1 MADPQQV
8 LAQRVH
14 DAIVASF
21 GQEFGDADPL
31 IRSSSFA
38 DFQANVALPLGKRL
52 GRAPRQVAGELVARL
67 DVTDMCAAPE
77 VSGPGFINFTLR
89 DDWIAAQASQML
101 SDRRLGLAPTASPQT
116 VVVEYSSPNVAKEMH
131 VGHLRTT
138 IVGDAIARVLEF
150 AGHRVIRD
158 NHVGDWGTPFGML
171 IEHLLD
177 VGEDSAEA
185 ALLMTDPNAFYQA
198 ARRKFDTEPEFTE
211 RARSR
216 LVRLQAGDP
225 DTMVIWQRLVDISR
239 EYLHQ
244 VYTRLGVSLTDDD
257 IRGESFY
264 NDMLADTV
272 SVLEKQGIAVESEGA
287 LCAFPAGFTGREG
300 RPLPLI
306 IRKSDGGY
314 NYATTDLAAVRYR
327 VDQLRCDRSVYVV
340 GSEQAL
346 HFQMVFAV
354 ARQAGWIPESV
365 SFEHAQIGMVLG
377 QDGNRLKTRE
387 GETPKLS
394 DLLQEGVDRARGI
407 LDELDAAARFG
418 EAELDVVAEAVGI
431 GAVKYADLSTA
442 RESAYLFDWD
452 RMISFRGNTG
462 PYLQY
467 ATARIRSIFRRAAEA
482 RTAESGTAESGT
494 GEAGTA
500 GSGAGDAE
508 AAARGA
514 GVAITAGPE
523 RALALR
529 LLSFG
534 AVVTQLGETAE
545 PHRLCA
551 YLFDV
556 ASLFTTFYEECPVL
570 KAEPESLRV
579 SRLALCAL
587 TLDVLTKGLEL
598 LGVPIPE
605 RM

>member
-21 GQEFGDADPL
+21 GPEYGDADPL
-31 IRSSSFA
+31 IRPSSFA

-52 GRAPRQVAGELVARL
+52 GRAPREVAGELAGRL
-67 DVTDMCAAPE
+67 DVTDMCAEPE

-89 DDWIAAQASQML
+89 DEWIAAQASQML
-101 SDRRLGLAPTASPQT
+101 DDPRLGLPPVARPQT

-150 AGHRVIRD
+150 TGHRVIRD

-177 VGEDSAEA
+177 VGEDSPEA
-185 ALLMTDPNAFYQA
+185 ALLTTDPNAFYQA
-198 ARRKFDTEPEFTE
+198 ARRKFETEPEFTE

-225 DTMVIWQRLVDISR
+225 DTMAIWQDLLDISK

-244 VYTRLGVSLTDDD
+244 IYARLGVSLTDDD

-272 SVLEKQGIAVESEGA
+272 GVLEERGIATESEGA
-287 LCAFPAGFTGREG
+287 LCAFPPGFTGREG

-314 NYATTDLAAVRYR
+314 NYASTDLAAVRYR
-327 VDQLRCDRSVYVV
+327 VDKLSCDRSVYVV

-346 HFQMVFAV
+346 HFQMVFSV
-354 ARQAGWIPESV
+354 AREAGWIPDGV

-394 DLLQEGVDRARGI
+394 GLLQEAVDRARTI
-407 LDELDAAARFG
+407 LDELDAAARFDA
-418 EAELDVVAEAVGI
+418 AELDAVAEAVGI

-467 ATARIRSIFRRAAEA
+467 ATARIRSIFRRAAD
-482 RTAESGTAESGT
+482 TGVSGPRAPGAGT
-494 GEAGTA
+494 LGAGTA
-500 GSGAGDAE
+500 DPE
-508 AAARGA
+508 AAARRS
-514 GVAITAGPE
+514 GVAITADPE

-529 LLSFG
+529 LLGFG
-534 AVVTQLGETAE
+534 AMVTQLGETAE

-570 KAEPESLRV
+570 KAESESLRV

-587 TLDVLTKGLEL
+587 TLDVLTKGLGL

>member
-21 GQEFGDADPL
+21 GPDYGDVDPQ

-52 GRAPRQVAGELVARL
+52 GRPPREVAGELTARL
-67 DVTDMCAAPE
+67 DVTDMCAPPE

-101 SDRRLGLAPTASPQT
+101 RDDRLGLGLVASPQT

-198 ARRKFDTEPEFTE
+198 GRHKFDSDPEFAE

-225 DTMVIWQRLVDISR
+225 DTLAIWQRLVDISR

-244 VYTRLGVSLTDDD
+244 VYARLDVTLTDDD

-272 SVLEKQGIAVESEGA
+272 SVLEDRGIATESDGA
-287 LCAFPAGFTGREG
+287 LCAFPPGFTGREG

-327 VDQLRCDRSVYVV
+327 VDKLSADRSVYVV

-346 HFQMVFAV
+346 HFQMVFSV
-354 ARQAGWIPESV
+354 ARQAGWIPESAR
-365 SFEHAQIGMVLG
+365 FEHAQIGMVLG

-387 GETPKLS
+387 GETPKLIS
-394 DLLQEGVDRARGI
+394 LLQEGVDRARGI
-407 LDELDAAARFG
+407 LDELDAAARFDP
-418 EAELDVVAEAVGI
+418 AELDAVAEAVGI

-467 ATARIRSIFRRAAEA
+467 ATARIRSIFRRAAD
-482 RTAESGTAESGT
+482 
-494 GEAGTA
+494 AGAITA
-500 GSGAGDAE
+500 GGGGAGGADAE
-508 AAARGA
+508 AAARAA

-529 LLSFG
+529 LLRFG
-534 AVVTQLGETAE
+534 AMVTQLGETAE

-579 SRLALCAL
+579 SRLALCAV
-587 TLDVLTKGLEL
+587 TLDVLAKGLDL

>member
-8 LAQRVH
+8 LARRVR

-21 GQEFGDADPL
+21 GPEYGDADPL
-31 IRSSSFA
+31 IRPSSFA
-38 DFQANVALPLGKRL
+38 DLQANVALPLGKRL
-52 GRAPRQVAGELVARL
+52 GRPPREVAAELTARL
-67 DVTDMCAAPE
+67 DVTDMCTAPQ

-89 DDWIAAQASQML
+89 DDWIAGQASQL
-101 SDRRLGLAPTASPQT
+101 LDDPRLGLAPVTSPQT

-138 IVGDAIARVLEF
+138 IVGDAIARVLDF

-177 VGEDSAEA
+177 VGAGSAEA
-185 ALLMTDPNAFYQA
+185 ALLTTDPNAFYQA
-198 ARRKFDTEPEFTE
+198 ARRKFDTDPAFTE
-211 RARSR
+211 RARIR

-225 DTMVIWQRLVDISR
+225 DTMAIWQRLVGISR

-244 VYTRLGVSLTDDD
+244 VYTRLGVSLTDND

-272 SVLEKQGIAVESEGA
+272 IALEEQGIATMSDRA

-327 VDQLRCDRSVYVV
+327 VDKLSCDRSVYVV

-354 ARQAGWIPESV
+354 AREAGWIPAGA

-377 QDGNRLKTRE
+377 QDGNRLRTRE

-394 DLLQEGVDRARGI
+394 GLLQEGVDRARGI
-407 LDELDAAARFG
+407 LDELDAAARFDA
-418 EAELDVVAEAVGI
+418 AELDAVAETVGI

-467 ATARIRSIFRRAAEA
+467 ATARIRSIFRRAADA
-482 RTAESGTAESGT
+482 AVTGT
-494 GEAGTA
+494 G
-500 GSGAGDAE
+500 GADPE
-508 AAARGA
+508 AAARRS

-523 RALALR
+523 RALALK
-529 LLSFG
+529 LLGFG
-534 AVVTQLGETAE
+534 AVLTQVGETAE

-570 KAEPESLRV
+570 RAETEALRAG
-579 SRLALCAL
+579 RLALCAL
-587 TLDVLTKGLEL
+587 TLDVLSMGLDL
-598 LGVPIPE
+598 LGVPVPG

>member
-8 LAQRVH
+8 LSDRVH

-21 GQEFGDADPL
+21 GPDYGDADPL
-31 IRSSSFA
+31 IRPSSFA

-52 GRAPRQVAGELVARL
+52 RRPPREVAAELAARL
-67 DVTDMCAAPE
+67 DVADICADPE
-77 VSGPGFINFTLR
+77 VSGPGFINLTLR
-89 DDWIAAQASQML
+89 DDWIAAQASRML
-101 SDRRLGLAPTASPQT
+101 GDPRLGLEPAGHPQT

-138 IVGDAIARVLEF
+138 IVGDAIASVLEF

-177 VGEDSAEA
+177 VGEDSAA
-185 ALLMTDPNAFYQA
+185 AGLLTTDPNVFYQA
-198 ARRKFDTEPEFTE
+198 ARYKFDNDPAFTE

-216 LVRLQAGDP
+216 LVRLQAGDQG
-225 DTMVIWQRLVDISR
+225 TLVIWQRLVDISR
-239 EYLHQ
+239 GYLHQ
-244 VYTRLGVSLTDDD
+244 VYSRLRVSLTDDD

-264 NDMLADTV
+264 NDLLADTV
-272 SVLEKQGIAVESEGA
+272 AILVERGIATESEGA

-300 RPLPLI
+300 KPLPLI

-327 VDQLRCDRSVYVV
+327 VDKLSCDRAVYIV

-354 ARQAGWIPESV
+354 AREAGWIPDGV
-365 SFEHAQIGMVLG
+365 RFEHAQIGMVLG
-377 QDGNRLKTRE
+377 EDGNRLKTRE
-387 GETPKLS
+387 GETPKLAS
-394 DLLQEGVDRARGI
+394 LLAEGVDRARGI
-407 LDELDAAARFG
+407 LDEVDAASRFDP
-418 EAELDVVAEAVGI
+418 AELDAVAEAVGI

-467 ATARIRSIFRRAAEA
+467 ATARIRSIFRRADAGA
-482 RTAESGTAESGT
+482 AGVAGAQD
-494 GEAGTA
+494 GELAGA
-500 GSGAGDAE
+500 AE
-508 AAARGA
+508 AAARA
-514 GVAITAGPE
+514 VGVTLTAGPE

-534 AVVTQLGETAE
+534 AMVTQLGETTE

-551 YLFDV
+551 YLFDA

-570 KAEPESLRV
+570 KAESESLRV

-587 TLDVLTKGLEL
+587 TLDVLARGLGL
-598 LGVPIPE
+598 LGVPVPE

>member
-1 MADPQQV
+1 MADPQRV

-21 GQEFGDADPL
+21 GPDFSDADPL
-31 IRSSSFA
+31 IRPSSFA

-52 GRAPRQVAGELVARL
+52 GRPPREVAAELAARL
-67 DVTDMCAAPE
+67 DVTDICAEPQ
-77 VSGPGFINFTLR
+77 VSGPGFINLTLR
-89 DDWIAAQASQML
+89 DDWIAAQASLML
-101 SDRRLGLAPTASPQT
+101 NDPRLGLAPAASPQT

-185 ALLMTDPNAFYQA
+185 ALLITDPNAFYQA
-198 ARRKFDTEPEFTE
+198 GRRQFDTDPAFAE

-225 DTMVIWQRLVDISR
+225 DTLAIWQRLVDISR

-244 VYTRLGVSLTDDD
+244 VYARLRVSLTDDD

-272 SVLEKQGIAVESEGA
+272 AALEERGIATVSEGA

-327 VDQLRCDRSVYVV
+327 VDKLSADRSVYVV

-354 ARQAGWIPESV
+354 AIQAGWIPEGA

-387 GETPKLS
+387 GETPRLS

-407 LDELDAAARFG
+407 LDELDAASRFAP
-418 EAELDVVAEAVGI
+418 AELDAVAEAVGI

-467 ATARIRSIFRRAAEA
+467 ATARIRSIFRRADAPDGDA
-482 RTAESGTAESGT
+482 
-494 GEAGTA
+494 
-500 GSGAGDAE
+500 AGDAQAGE
-508 AAARGA
+508 AEAGARRA
-514 GVAITAGPE
+514 GVAVTAGPE

-529 LLSFG
+529 LLDFG
-534 AVVTQLGETAE
+534 AMVTQLGETTE

-570 KAEPESLRV
+570 KAEPESLRT

-587 TLDVLTKGLEL
+587 TFDVLTRGLGL
-598 LGVPIPE
+598 LGVPIPD

>member
-1 MADPQQV
+1 
-8 LAQRVH
+8 
-14 DAIVASF
+14 
-21 GQEFGDADPL
+21 
-31 IRSSSFA
+31 
-38 DFQANVALPLGKRL
+38 
-52 GRAPRQVAGELVARL
+52 
-67 DVTDMCAAPE
+67 
-77 VSGPGFINFTLR
+77 
-89 DDWIAAQASQML
+89 
-101 SDRRLGLAPTASPQT
+101 
-116 VVVEYSSPNVAKEMH
+116 
-131 VGHLRTT
+131 
-138 IVGDAIARVLEF
+138 
-150 AGHRVIRD
+150 
-158 NHVGDWGTPFGML
+158 ML

-177 VGEDSAEA
+177 VGVDSAEA
-185 ALLMTDPNAFYQA
+185 GLLTTDPNAFYQA
-198 ARRKFDTEPEFTE
+198 ARRKFDSDPAFTE

-225 DTMVIWQRLVDISR
+225 DTMAIWQRLVDISR
-239 EYLHQ
+239 GYLHQ
-244 VYTRLGVSLTDDD
+244 VYTRLRVSLTDED

-272 SVLEKQGIAVESEGA
+272 SELEERGIAVVSEGA

-314 NYATTDLAAVRYR
+314 NYASTDLAAVRYR
-327 VDQLRCDRSVYVV
+327 VDKLSADRAIYVV

-354 ARQAGWIPESV
+354 AIQAGWIPAEAR
-365 SFEHAQIGMVLG
+365 FEHAQIGMVLG
-377 QDGNRLKTRE
+377 QDGNRLRTRE

-394 DLLQEGVDRARGI
+394 GLLQEGVDRARGI
-407 LDELDAAARFG
+407 LDEVDASSRFDV
-418 EAELDVVAEAVGI
+418 AELDAVAEAVGI

-467 ATARIRSIFRRAAEA
+467 ATARIKSIFRRAAQEEA
-482 RTAESGTAESGT
+482 
-494 GEAGTA
+494 
-500 GSGAGDAE
+500 D
-508 AAARGA
+508 ARGS

-529 LLSFG
+529 LLDFG
-534 AVVTQLGETAE
+534 AMVTQLGETAE

-570 KAEPESLRV
+570 KAEPASLRA

-587 TLDVLTKGLEL
+587 TLDALTLGLTL
-598 LGVPIPE
+598 LGVPIPD

>member
-21 GQEFGDADPL
+21 GPEYGDADPL
-31 IRSSSFA
+31 IRPSAFA
-38 DFQANVALPLGKRL
+38 DFQANAALPLGKRL
-52 GRAPRQVAGELVARL
+52 RRPPREVAAELTGRL
-67 DVTDMCAAPE
+67 DVADMCAAPE

-89 DDWIAAQASQML
+89 DDWIAAQASRL
-101 SDRRLGLAPTASPQT
+101 LGDPRLGLAPAASPQT

-177 VGEDSAEA
+177 VGADSAEA
-185 ALLMTDPNAFYQA
+185 ALLTTDPNAFYQA
-198 ARRKFDTEPEFTE
+198 ARRKFDNEPEFTE
-211 RARSR
+211 RARNR

-225 DTMVIWQRLVDISR
+225 DTLAIWQRLVDISR

-244 VYTRLGVSLTDDD
+244 VYARLGVSLTDGD

-272 SVLEKQGIAVESEGA
+272 GELQEKGLATVSEGA
-287 LCAFPAGFTGREG
+287 LCAFPAGFTGRED

-327 VDQLRCDRSVYVV
+327 VDKLSCDRSVYVV

-354 ARQAGWIPESV
+354 AREAGWIPAGT

-394 DLLQEGVDRARGI
+394 GLLQEGVDRARGI
-407 LDELDAAARFG
+407 LGDLDAADRFDAAELDA
-418 EAELDVVAEAVGI
+418 VAEAVGI
-431 GAVKYADLSTA
+431 GAVKYSDLSTA

-467 ATARIRSIFRRAAEA
+467 ATARIRSIFRRAAD
-482 RTAESGTAESGT
+482 TGTTGT
-494 GEAGTA
+494 TGSAGMT
-500 GSGAGDAE
+500 GAGAE
-508 AAARGA
+508 AAARDSA
-514 GVAITAGPE
+514 IAITAGPE

-534 AVVTQLGETAE
+534 AMVTQLGETAE

-551 YLFDV
+551 YLFEV

-570 KAEPESLRV
+570 KAEPESLRA
-579 SRLALCAL
+579 SRLALCVL
-587 TLDVLTKGLEL
+587 TLDVLTKGLGL
-598 LGVPIPE
+598 LGVPVPE

>member
-21 GQEFGDADPL
+21 GPDYSDADPL
-31 IRSSSFA
+31 IRPSSFA
-38 DFQANVALPLGKRL
+38 DFQSNAALPLAKRL
-52 GRAPRQVAGELVARL
+52 RRPPREVAAELAARL
-67 DVTDMCAAPE
+67 DVADMCAGPE
-77 VSGPGFINFTLR
+77 VSGPGFINLTLR

-101 SDRRLGLAPTASPQT
+101 TDPRLGLPPVARPQT

-150 AGHRVIRD
+150 AGHRAIRD

-177 VGEDSAEA
+177 VGEESAEA
-185 ALLMTDPNAFYQA
+185 GLLITDPNAFYQA
-198 ARRKFDTEPEFTE
+198 GRRKFDTEPDFTE
-211 RARSR
+211 RARNR

-225 DTMVIWQRLVDISR
+225 ATLSIWQRLVDISR

-244 VYTRLGVSLTDDD
+244 VYGRLGVSLTDAD

-272 SVLEKQGIAVESEGA
+272 AELEARGLATTSDGA

-327 VDQLRCDRSVYVV
+327 VDKLSADRAVYVV

-354 ARQAGWIPESV
+354 AREAGWIPDGAR
-365 SFEHAQIGMVLG
+365 FEHAQIGMVLG
-377 QDGNRLKTRE
+377 QDGNRLRTRE
-387 GETPKLS
+387 GETPKLG

-407 LDELDAAARFG
+407 LDELDAASRFG
-418 EAELDVVAEAVGI
+418 PDELDAVAEAVGI

-442 RESAYLFDWD
+442 RESPYLFDWD

-467 ATARIRSIFRRAAEA
+467 ATARIRSIFRRAD
-482 RTAESGTAESGT
+482 GT
-494 GEAGTA
+494 GTVGT
-500 GSGAGDAE
+500 GTGGTGTGGGASAD
-508 AAARGA
+508 AAARRA
-514 GVAITAGPE
+514 GVAVTAGPE

-534 AVVTQLGETAE
+534 AMVTQLGETAE
-545 PHRLCA
+545 PHRLCG

-587 TLDVLTKGLEL
+587 TLDVLTKGLDL
-598 LGVPIPE
+598 LGVPVPE